1 MTTTY
6 HRTTDGQ
13 QVAQSEALDERGVLR
28 DGHTMRKHLALMDG
42 APGPLDDE
50 QRVEMIDRYKA
61 RVSSAWRDPGPQFLE
76 REARLRDDALAKI
89 SDPYERY
96 ERRLQ
101 DAWR

>member
-1 MTTTY
+1 VTTTY

-28 DGHTMRKHLALMDG
+28 DGHIMRKHLALMDG
-42 APGPLDDE
+42 APGPLTE
-50 QRVEMIDRYKA
+50 GALIDAYNE
-61 RVSSAWRDPGPQFLE
+61 RVSNAWRDAGPQFQGRE
-76 REARLRDDALAKI
+76 REARQRDDALAKI